1 MKESRITDF
10 FLQST
15 NSSALVHRECHDGEN
30 NCLNDKLNQSHLH
43 AVSTANPPKKI
54 LTVKST
60 RSQTYLNLGQQDFF
74 NSCPQ
79 CLMVFNAAERADVLM
94 HKKYHHSFTRGIS
107 IPKNNLNYLLV
118 REIAPYKIFKCSLS
132 NSKVLKKVVYSSNV
146 SRIMR

>member
-10 FLQST
+10 FLQSA
-15 NSSALVHRECHDGEN
+15 NSSALIHRECHDGEN
-30 NCLNDKLNQSHLH
+30 NCLDDKHIPSHLH
-43 AVSTANPPKKI
+43 SMSTANLPRKI

-79 CLMVFNAAERADVLM
+79 CLMVFNAAEKADVLM
-94 HKKYHHSFTRGIS
+94 HKRYHHTFTKGIS

-132 NSKVLKKVVYSSNV
+132 NSKVLKKVFYSSNV
-146 SRIMR
+146 RRIMR